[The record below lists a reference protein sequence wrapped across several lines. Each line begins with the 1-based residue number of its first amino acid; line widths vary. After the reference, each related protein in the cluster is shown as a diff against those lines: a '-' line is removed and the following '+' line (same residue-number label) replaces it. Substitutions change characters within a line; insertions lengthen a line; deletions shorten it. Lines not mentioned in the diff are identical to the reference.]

1 MRRLIALLAGI
12 LLALTL
18 LAAPAAAQGRN
29 PVIFVHGW
37 LGNSGQ
43 WDDMIDDFVRA
54 GWNRNQL
61 YAIDY
66 VTTVRSNEDIARTT
80 ISPTVDRVLRETGAR
95 EVDLVTHSMGGL
107 NTRWYIKFLGGD
119 ANVGNWVSLGGPN
132 NGTTTAGF
140 CDLTFPSCRDMAR
153 RSDFLR
159 QLNAGNPTPGS
170 VNYATWWS
178 SCDLVITPNS
188 SVRLSGANNNRAGCV
203 GHLALM
209 SNNSVS
215 RGVRG
220 FLS

>member
-1 MRRLIALLAGI
+1 MRRLIAILAGV
-12 LLALTL
+12 LLVLGLLT
-18 LAAPAAAQGRN
+18 APVAAQERN

-43 WDDMIDDFVRA
+43 WNNMIDDFVDD
-54 GWNRNQL
+54 GWDPDQL

-66 VTTVRSNEDIARTT
+66 VTTVRSNDDIARNT
-80 ISPTVDRVLRETGAR
+80 ISTTVDRVLSETGAS

-107 NTRWYIKFLGGD
+107 STRWYIKFLGGD

-132 NGTTTAGF
+132 NGTNTAGL
-140 CDLTFPSCRDMAR
+140 CDITLPSCRDMAR
-153 RSDFLR
+153 GSDFLAE
-159 QLNAGNPTPGS
+159 LNAGDPTPGD

-188 SVRLSGANNNRAGCV
+188 SVRLTGASNNWAGCV
-203 GHLALM
+203 GHIALM

-215 RGVRG
+215 REVRG